1 MDANQGGR
9 GLEVAVGPASRE
21 PKSPYGLGRS
31 MKVKDP
37 VCGMMVE
44 TTTATVRGTYAG
56 KELYFCAETCKRTY
70 ERMHTPDSK

>member
-1 MDANQGGR
+1 
-9 GLEVAVGPASRE
+9 
-21 PKSPYGLGRS
+21 

-44 TTTATVRGTYAG
+44 VTATTVRGTYGG
-56 KELYFCAETCKRTY
+56 KELYFCAQTCKRTY